1 ASVNILRRL
10 LTPVLLIDDVADELH
25 HDQLLRL
32 VGIKVSS
39 QGSASGRSWWRPS
52 LAQRGVHRWLPLL
65 LPAAG
70 DGVFYEVCSM
80 GDHDLVSVVEGVLA
94 RVAVADID
102 AALPVYEQLSDS
114 TEMRRF
120 RVGDVEL
127 AWVGDFLLLSG
138 SPEAIEKYHR
148 VATLLVNDI
157 HAAAA
162 IVVSAGGVVLEGPGE
177 APNGPRMI
185 ARHPDGAIFEYIEPR

>member
-1 ASVNILRRL
+1 
-10 LTPVLLIDDVADELH
+10 
-25 HDQLLRL
+25 
-32 VGIKVSS
+32 
-39 QGSASGRSWWRPS
+39 
-52 LAQRGVHRWLPLL
+52 
-65 LPAAG
+65 
-70 DGVFYEVCSM
+70 M